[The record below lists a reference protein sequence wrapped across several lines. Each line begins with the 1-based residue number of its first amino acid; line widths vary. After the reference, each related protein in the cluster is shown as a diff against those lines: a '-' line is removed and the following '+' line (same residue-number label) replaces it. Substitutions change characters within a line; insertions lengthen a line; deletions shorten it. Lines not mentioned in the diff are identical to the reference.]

1 MCKHLVVVIVG
12 ALPPTDAPSTDYRR
26 EGYSSADV
34 LDAGADSDAPVIH
47 FCTTAGDD
55 TRTER
60 TARVTDHSHRGP
72 LARSGVRLTVP
83 AIDSLAMR
91 GGTIQIRTDSVTL
104 DGELLVPEETS
115 GVVAFAH
122 GSGSSRFSPRNNAV
136 AERLRD
142 RGLGTLLFDLLTEAE
157 DRDYETRFD
166 VDLLT
171 GRLLGATDWLRD
183 QSETADLR
191 VGYFGSSTGAAAALR
206 AAAARDDVDA
216 VVSRGGRVDLAG
228 DALADVGAPTLLLVG
243 ERDEAVLS
251 LNRRAFDRL
260 TCEKEFTVVEGASH
274 LFEEPGKLEVVA
286 DAAADWFVDYLD
298 TRL

>member
-1 MCKHLVVVIVG
+1 
-12 ALPPTDAPSTDYRR
+12 
-26 EGYSSADV
+26 
-34 LDAGADSDAPVIH
+34 
-47 FCTTAGDD
+47 
-55 TRTER
+55 
-60 TARVTDHSHRGP
+60 
-72 LARSGVRLTVP
+72 
-83 AIDSLAMR
+83 MR

-122 GSGSSRFSPRNNAV
+122 GSGSSRFSPRNNFV

-228 DALADVGAPTLLLVG
+228 DALADVDAPTLLLVG

-251 LNRRAFDRL
+251 LNRRAFDQL
-260 TCEKEFTVVEGASH
+260 TCEKELTVVEGASH

-298 TRL
+298 TGL

>member
-1 MCKHLVVVIVG
+1 
-12 ALPPTDAPSTDYRR
+12 
-26 EGYSSADV
+26 
-34 LDAGADSDAPVIH
+34 
-47 FCTTAGDD
+47 
-55 TRTER
+55 
-60 TARVTDHSHRGP
+60 
-72 LARSGVRLTVP
+72 
-83 AIDSLAMR
+83 MR

-260 TCEKEFTVVEGASH
+260 TCEKELTVVEGASH

-298 TRL
+298 TGL